1 MEKIS
6 TQKVAAVLSA
16 VPTMLRSLAAER
28 DGLKTKLAAATAKI
42 QNYEQR
48 NRINE
53 LAKVATEKN
62 ITALGETMEEKVAS
76 IEEAVKQGKRLDV
89 MEEAVKMSSPNGQL
103 GGLGDELEPGN
114 GGTQLESY
122 LMGHLG

>member
-6 TQKVAAVLSA
+6 SQKVAAVLSA

-28 DGLKTKLAAATAKI
+28 DGLMKKLAGATAKI
-42 QNYEQR
+42 HDYER
-48 NRINE
+48 RTRINE

-76 IEEAVKQGKRLDV
+76 IETALKAGKKLDV

-103 GGLGDELEPGN
+103 GNLGDELEPGN
-114 GGTQLESY
+114 GSTQLESY
-122 LMGHLG
+122 LLGHLG